1 MDIVFLSCAIF
12 LIVLAIPLFFGKMSN
27 FIAGYNT
34 MDKQQKQ
41 KYDELKLCRIM
52 AMILTIAAIILFLGA
67 INLLNFNDTVLLVIV
82 EVFIGLIIG
91 NFLAK
96 NKS

>member
-1 MDIVFLSCAIF
+1 
-12 LIVLAIPLFFGKMSN
+12 
-27 FIAGYNT
+27 
-34 MDKQQKQ
+34 
-41 KYDELKLCRIM
+41 M

-67 INLLNFNDTVLLVIV
+67 INLLNFNDTVLLMFV

>member
-1 MDIVFLSCAIF
+1 MDIGFLSCAIF
-12 LIVLAIPLFFGKMSN
+12 FIVLAIPLFFGEMAN

-52 AMILTIAAIILFLGA
+52 AMILIGAAIILFLGA
-67 INLLNFNDTVLLVIV
+67 INLLNFNATVLLVIV

-91 NFLAK
+91 NWLAK